1 MLKEKVKKGI
11 QYEMRGGEIRKN
23 QNDIITN
30 LILASKGDKEIARE
44 LVSFRQYKDTKYYIN
59 GLGEVMEKV
68 ADKFYFVVQN
78 EKNRDS
84 YLRIKFD
91 ERIEVNGEFKKQV
104 NTHIAV
110 ANCFLRN
117 TNSSYNQINHKNS
130 LKYDNRLWNLE
141 YCNNKENSEHR
152 DLMQSLKKSKAD
164 VMFYCSL
171 DFENLIREKE
181 FEGEIFTPK
190 GKNGEVLL
198 LLKANSRRLN
208 KCLYLNFDKEFD
220 KRVQEL
226 KELYNISFAA

>member
-1 MLKEKVKKGI
+1 MLLQNLKQGI
-11 QYEMRGGEIRKN
+11 TTEMRGGEIRKN

-30 LILASKGDKEIARE
+30 LVIASKGDKEIARE
-44 LVSFRQYKDTKYYIN
+44 LVSFRQYKDTKYYVN
-59 GLGEVMEKV
+59 ALGEVMEKV

-78 EKNRDS
+78 ERERES

-117 TNSSYNQINHKNS
+117 INLSYNQINHLNS
-130 LKYDNRLWNLE
+130 LKQDNYLWNLE
-141 YCNNKENSEHR
+141 YCDNKKNSEHR
-152 DLMQSLKKSKAD
+152 DLMLSLKRSKAD

-181 FEGEIFTPK
+181 FEGEVFTPHNE
-190 GKNGEVLL
+190 NGEVLL
-198 LLKANSRRLN
+198 ITQANSRRLN
-208 KCLYLNFDKEFD
+208 KCLYCNLDKEFD

-226 KELYNISFAA
+226 KEIYNIRFAA

>member
-1 MLKEKVKKGI
+1 
-11 QYEMRGGEIRKN
+11 MRGGEIRKN

-91 ERIEVNGEFKKQV
+91 ERVEINGEYKKQI

-117 TNSSYNQINHKNS
+117 TNSTYNQINHKNS

-164 VMFYCSL
+164 VMFYCAL
-171 DFENLIREKE
+171 DFENLVREKD
-181 FEGEIFTPK
+181 FKGEIFTPK

-198 LLKANSRRLN
+198 LLKASSRHLD
-208 KCLYLNFDKEFD
+208 KCLYLNLDKEFD

>member
-1 MLKEKVKKGI
+1 MLLKNLKKGI
-11 QYEMRGGEIRKN
+11 TTEMKGGELKEN
-23 QNDIITN
+23 QNDIITT
-30 LILASKGDKEIARE
+30 LVLAAKGDKEIARE
-44 LVSFRQYKDTKYYIN
+44 LVSFRQFKNTNYFVN
-59 GLGEVMEKV
+59 ALGEVLEKV

-117 TNSSYNQINHKNS
+117 TNSTYNQINHKNS

-164 VMFYCSL
+164 VMFYCAL
-171 DFENLIREKE
+171 DFENLVREKD
-181 FEGEIFTPK
+181 FKGEIFTPK

-198 LLKANSRRLN
+198 LLKASSRRLD
-208 KCLYLNFDKEFD
+208 KCLYLNLDKEFD

>member
-1 MLKEKVKKGI
+1 MLLKNLQKGI
-11 QYEMRGGEIRKN
+11 TTEMRGGELRKN

-30 LILASKGDKEIARE
+30 LVLATKGDIEIARE
-44 LVSFRQYKDTKYYIN
+44 LVSFRQFKDTKYYVN

-91 ERIEVNGEFKKQV
+91 ERREVNGEFKKQV

-117 TNSSYNQINHKNS
+117 TNSTYNQINHKNS
-130 LKYDNRLWNLE
+130 FKYDNRLWNLE

-152 DLMQSLKKSKAD
+152 DLMLSLKKSKAD

-171 DFENLIREKE
+171 DFQNLIREKE
-181 FEGEIFTPK
+181 FEGEIFTPR
-190 GKNGEVLL
+190 GKDGEVLL
-198 LLKANSRRLN
+198 LLKASSRRLD
-208 KCLYLNFDKEFD
+208 KCLYLNLDKEFD
-220 KRVQEL
+220 KRAKEL
-226 KELYNISFAA
+226 KELYDIEFAA

>member
-1 MLKEKVKKGI
+1 MLLKNIQKGI
-11 QYEMRGGEIRKN
+11 TTEMRGGELRKN

-30 LILASKGDKEIARE
+30 LVLATKGDIEIARE
-44 LVSFRQYKDTKYYIN
+44 LVSFRQFKDTKYYVN

-117 TNSSYNQINHKNS
+117 TNSTYNQINHKNS
-130 LKYDNRLWNLE
+130 FKYDNRLWNLE

-152 DLMQSLKKSKAD
+152 DLMLSLKKSKAD

-181 FEGEIFTPK
+181 FEGEIFTPR
-190 GKNGEVLL
+190 GKDGEVLL
-198 LLKANSRRLN
+198 LLKASSRRLD
-208 KCLYLNFDKEFD
+208 KCLYLNLDKEFD
-220 KRVQEL
+220 KRAKEL
-226 KELYNISFAA
+226 KELYDIEFAA

>member
-1 MLKEKVKKGI
+1 MLLKNLQKGI
-11 QYEMRGGEIRKN
+11 TTEMRGGELKKN

-30 LILASKGDKEIARE
+30 LVLASKGDKEIARE
-44 LVSFRQYKDTKYYIN
+44 LVSFRQFKNTNYFVN

-68 ADKFYFVVQN
+68 ADKFYFVPQN
-78 EKNRDS
+78 ERERES

-91 ERIEVNGEFKKQV
+91 ERIEIDGEYKKQI

-117 TNSSYNQINHKNS
+117 TNSDYTQINHKNS

-171 DFENLIREKE
+171 DFENLIREKD
-181 FEGEIFTPK
+181 FKGEVFTPHNE
-190 GKNGEVLL
+190 NGEVLL
-198 LLKANSRRLN
+198 LLKASSRRLDR
-208 KCLYLNFDKEFD
+208 CLYLNLDKEFD
-220 KRVQEL
+220 KRAREL
-226 KELYNISFAA
+226 KELYNIEFAA

>member
-11 QYEMRGGEIRKN
+11 QYEMRGGELRKN

-30 LILASKGDKEIARE
+30 LVLATKGDIEIARE
-44 LVSFRQYKDTKYYIN
+44 LVSFRQFKDTKYYVN

-84 YLRIKFD
+84 YLTIKFD

-117 TNSSYNQINHKNS
+117 TNSTYNQINHKNS
-130 LKYDNRLWNLE
+130 FKYDNRLWNLE

-164 VMFYCSL
+164 VMFYCAL
-171 DFENLIREKE
+171 DFENLVREKD
-181 FEGEIFTPK
+181 FKGEIFTPK

-198 LLKANSRRLN
+198 LLKASSRHLD
-208 KCLYLNFDKEFD
+208 KCLYLNLDKEFD